1 MISQIKLRKNN
12 NNKSAKKKTSVNL
25 AEHKEIKSAIEDARK
40 YYEKYYA
47 VPNSLFISQL
57 QTKKINI
64 ILSNYNYNDISVI
77 YGILKKYQYFESI
90 SLSPED
96 PDNKIKN
103 TKKKNEREPITE
115 GEQYKKD
122 KEKRDKEI
130 EKLNM
135 LIKILSGI
143 GKHLSIT
150 KKLKSLFLNNI
161 NLDKKIANLAKGII
175 ENNSLEK
182 LKINNCIISL
192 GEYNQLLK

>member
-12 NNKSAKKKTSVNL
+12 NNKSAKKKASVNL
-25 AEHKEIKSAIEDARK
+25 AEHKVIKSAIEDARK

-103 TKKKNEREPITE
+103 TKKK
-115 GEQYKKD
+115 KK
-122 KEKRDKEI
+122 KKQKT
-130 EKLNM
+130 K
-135 LIKILSGI
+135 
-143 GKHLSIT
+143 GK
-150 KKLKSLFLNNI
+150 K
-161 NLDKKIANLAKGII
+161 
-175 ENNSLEK
+175 
-182 LKINNCIISL
+182 
-192 GEYNQLLK
+192 